1 VIVLVSAFVVLA
13 LSWWLTRRL
22 SSPQSVLR
30 LLDEPNERSL
40 HSVPTPRTG
49 GLAMVVS
56 LVAGFGVAAGLA
68 VADPA
73 VLGPARPTW
82 RTLWVVA
89 AIALV
94 CVVSFLDDRITL
106 PVSRRF
112 ALQGVAVLM
121 LVYGGDLAVSA
132 VPIPAIGTL
141 PLAWLSGPVSLL
153 FLLWMANLYNFMDG
167 MDGFAGGMTVIGFG
181 FLAVFGW
188 AADHAALLLIGTLTA
203 VSALGFLPHNFP
215 PARIFMGDVGS
226 VTLGLLAGTLTL
238 VGIRDGVF
246 DAWVPALVFAPFIVD
261 ATVTVLRRALQG
273 ATIWQAHRTHYYQRL
288 VLHGWG
294 HRRTVLAEYGL
305 MLLCGSAA
313 ILYQHARGPGR
324 LVVLAASTALFAGL
338 ALGVHLIERRTGT
351 GAQTTSSARE
361 TVSPNR
367 PIA

>member
-167 MDGFAGGMTVIGFG
+167 MDGFAGGMTVILCVGETLEQRDAG
-181 FLAVFGW
+181 KTLDVITGQVRAGLEGVSLPSADRMILAYEPVW
-188 AADHAALLLIGTLTA
+188 AIGTGRVATREQAQEAHLEIRA
-203 VSALGFLPHNFP
+203 CLGSIGLP
-215 PARIFMGDVGS
+215 A
-226 VTLGLLAGTLTL
+226 
-238 VGIRDGVF
+238 
-246 DAWVPALVFAPFIVD
+246 
-261 ATVTVLRRALQG
+261 
-273 ATIWQAHRTHYYQRL
+273 
-288 VLHGWG
+288 
-294 HRRTVLAEYGL
+294 AEI
-305 MLLCGSAA
+305 A
-313 ILYQHARGPGR
+313 ILYGGSVKPDNIDGLMAEQAVIRVPGSGLVRGGGTVDQ
-324 LVVLAASTALFAGL
+324 LVVDVSGSGAAQLEGLEARDVTATLSGS
-338 ALGVHLIERRTGT
+338 GVIRVTATRRLDARVSGTGTVLYGGSPETVTREVTGT
-351 GAQTTSSARE
+351 GAIVGQ
-361 TVSPNR
+361 
-367 PIA
+367 